1 MGSAGNL
8 RRVYGTDT
16 ADIDGVQLYSAWYLA
31 MASSDLPPS
40 AGFTGWM
47 LFNRTDQ
54 FHTQTGQCNPG
65 GLASLDAGAGNAGL
79 RAMGIAHLR
88 LNVWIQVSLR
98 RPFTCLQ
105 PRPCPSTTALPDFS
119 ADCGWLRLLATPA
132 W

>member
-65 GLASLDAGAGNAGL
+65 GLASLDSGAGNAGL
-79 RAMGIAHLR
+79 RARGIADL
-88 LNVWIQVSLR
+88 SLSGGFEGSQR
-98 RPFTCLQ
+98 
-105 PRPCPSTTALPDFS
+105 S
-119 ADCGWLRLLATPA
+119 
-132 W
+132 